1 MANAADLKS
10 AAERLMGSTPISGTT
25 FPKKGKAMETAGETR
40 TSEQPVNDPA
50 PKSRGLVLFSGGLD
64 SILATLLLREQGCHV
79 EGITFSSPFFTP
91 DGARRQAGRI
101 GLALN
106 VVDFSADILSL
117 VEHPKHGFGGALNP
131 CIDCHTRM
139 ILRAGERVRELGWD
153 FVATG
158 EVLNQRPMSQ
168 NRRSLEMVA
177 KECGVADILI
187 RPLSAKLL
195 PETEVERRGL
205 VDRERLLAIEGRSRR
220 EQQALAAHFGL
231 TDYPSSAGGCLLTEK
246 LFANKLSHL
255 RDKGRLGDA
264 TAVELLKF
272 GRHFLLPNGAKAIV
286 GRNVSENERMRAI
299 AADGSYFIIRPIG
312 VPGPT
317 TLLEASADDEDTATA
332 MALCAG
338 YSDRSDGRIRI
349 RRFRGEELLCEE
361 PTEPLP
367 REKAREWLL

>member
-1 MANAADLKS
+1 MESEVIS
-10 AAERLMGSTPISGTT
+10 AEEEHRDDGA
-25 FPKKGKAMETAGETR
+25 
-40 TSEQPVNDPA
+40 A

-64 SILATLLLREQGCHV
+64 SILASLLLREQGCYV

-91 DGARRQAGRI
+91 EGARRQAERI
-101 GLALN
+101 GLTLN
-106 VVDFSADILSL
+106 VVDFSDDILSL
-117 VEHPKHGFGGALNP
+117 VAHPKHGFGGALNP

-139 ILRAGERVRELGWD
+139 ILRAEERVRALGWD

-177 KECGVADILI
+177 KECGVTDILI

-195 PETEVERRGL
+195 PETEVERKGL

-220 EQQALAAHFGL
+220 EQKALAEHFGL

-246 LFANKLSHL
+246 LFSNKLSHL
-255 RDKGRLGDA
+255 RDAGRLGDA
-264 TAVELLKF
+264 TAIELLKF
-272 GRHFLLPNGAKAIV
+272 GRHFLLPGGATAIV
-286 GRNVSENERMRAI
+286 GRNVTENERMREL
-299 AADGSYFIIRPIG
+299 AADGGYFIIRPIG

-317 TLLEASADDEDTATA
+317 TLLEATAEEDDIATA

-367 REKAREWLL
+367 RETARQWLL